1 MDAVVTSSPGK
12 VILFGEHGVNR
23 QQPALAIAV
32 DLRLYCRVERRAEG
46 YELHSGERR
55 EAGSLAELAA
65 FKARVD
71 ALRTVGD
78 LDEIRSLA
86 FDFFAAPRYVLAH
99 ALERSNLPG
108 VLVTWRSELPIGSGM
123 GSGAA
128 ASTAM
133 ILGVMCLKGRPIPP
147 EELAW
152 LAWQGDAI
160 AHGGVAS
167 SLDSS
172 TCAYGGLLRF
182 TVADGAQPLPLH
194 SPLPLVI
201 GDSRVQKSTA
211 EANTRVRRWL
221 DAHPAHMQLFRD
233 MGYLVGMAQEALAC
247 SDLVA
252 LGHLMNLHQLL
263 QEKLG
268 TGWPQAERLIEAAI
282 GAGAL
287 GAKISGSGLGGIVI
301 ALTPLGQEQEIAAAI
316 DDAGG
321 RSYVALAGAEGT
333 RVESEAVWEAQKSF
347 EMSPLSRSEG
357 EKTDMK
363 GKS

>member
-1 MDAVVTSSPGK
+1 MDAVITSSPGK

-23 QQPALAIAV
+23 QQPALSIAV
-32 DLRLYCRVERRAEG
+32 DLRLYCRVEACAEG
-46 YELHSGERR
+46 YHLHSGERH
-55 EAGSLAELAA
+55 EVGSLADLAA

-71 ALRTVGD
+71 ALRNASD

-86 FDFFAAPRYVLAH
+86 RDFFAPPRYVLAH
-99 ALERSNLPG
+99 TLERSKLPG
-108 VLVTWRSELPIGSGM
+108 VIVTWRSDLPIGSGM

-133 ILGVMCLKGRPIPP
+133 VLGVMRLAGRPISPD
-147 EELAW
+147 ELAW

-182 TVADGAQPLPLH
+182 TVADGPQPLPLR
-194 SPLPLVI
+194 SQLPLVI

-233 MGYLVGMAQEALAC
+233 MGYVVGLAQEALARG
-247 SDLVA
+247 DLSA
-252 LGHLMNLHQLL
+252 LGHLMNVHQLM

-268 TGWPQAERLIEAAI
+268 TGWPQGERLIEAAI
-282 GAGAL
+282 DAGAL

-301 ALTPLGQEQEIAAAI
+301 ALAPPGQEQDIAAAI
-316 DDAGG
+316 AAAGG
-321 RSYVALAGAEGT
+321 RSYVAPAGAEGT
-333 RVESEAVWEAQKSF
+333 RVEPEDFFEAHQSF
-347 EMSPLSRSEG
+347 
-357 EKTDMK
+357 
-363 GKS
+363 

>member
-23 QQPALAIAV
+23 QQPALSIAV
-32 DLRLYCRVERRAEG
+32 DLRLYCRVEVCGEG
-46 YELHSGERR
+46 YELHLGERH
-55 EAGSLAELAA
+55 EAGSLAALAA

-71 ALRTVGD
+71 AMRNVGD
-78 LDEIRSLA
+78 LDEIRTLA
-86 FDFFAAPRYVLAH
+86 HDFFAAPRYVLAH
-99 ALERSNLPG
+99 VLERSKLPG
-108 VLVTWRSELPIGSGM
+108 VVVTWRSGLPIGSGM

-133 ILGVMCLKGRPIPP
+133 ILGIMRLAGRPILP
-147 EELAW
+147 EDLAW
-152 LAWQGDAI
+152 LAWQGDVI

-182 TVADGAQPLPLH
+182 TVADGPQPLSLR

-221 DAHPAHMQLFRD
+221 DAHPAHTQLFRD
-233 MGYLVGMAQEALAC
+233 MGYLVGLAQEALAC
-247 SDLVA
+247 GNLTA
-252 LGHLMNLHQLL
+252 LGHLMNLHQLM
-263 QEKLG
+263 QEKLS
-268 TGWPQAERLIEAAI
+268 TGWPQGERLIEAAI

-287 GAKISGSGLGGIVI
+287 GAKISGSGLGGIII
-301 ALTPLGQEQEIAAAI
+301 ALAPPGQEQNIAAAI
-316 DDAGG
+316 DHAGG
-321 RSYVALAGAEGT
+321 RSYVAPAGAEGT
-333 RVESEAVWEAQKSF
+333 RVEPEYLWEAQKSF
-347 EMSPLSRSEG
+347 DMSPLSQSGG

-363 GKS
+363 GKL